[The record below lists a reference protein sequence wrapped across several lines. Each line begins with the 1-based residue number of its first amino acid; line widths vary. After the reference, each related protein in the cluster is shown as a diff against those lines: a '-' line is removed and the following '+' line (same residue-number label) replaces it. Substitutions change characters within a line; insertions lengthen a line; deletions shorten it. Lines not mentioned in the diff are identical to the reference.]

1 MQAKTGGK
9 KAPAPVSET
18 KIAVRKT
25 IREKSNIDKVTC
37 AMTDRL
43 CLHVTPVFAMVSVV
57 LSLSLSLSL
66 SVTNSWMQVAE
77 AVKVAVFDALDNNG
91 DGMLVCTDH
100 LSTRANTKR
109 YTDIRMW

>member
-1 MQAKTGGK
+1 
-9 KAPAPVSET
+9 
-18 KIAVRKT
+18 
-25 IREKSNIDKVTC
+25 
-37 AMTDRL
+37 
-43 CLHVTPVFAMVSVV
+43 
-57 LSLSLSLSL
+57 
-66 SVTNSWMQVAE
+66 MQVAE